1 MPSGA
6 VAGITIGSA
15 LIAVSLAGGCYFF
28 CRRFTGRRWR
38 RERIGDGVEEN
49 PFALKEL
56 DGRAIVGVVEISDH
70 SLPKAELGGRELP
83 ASPFELRAEPWAV
96 ELGEGRDE
104 MVSEGENRESEK
116 GRR

>member
-6 VAGITIGSA
+6 VAGIAIGSA

-38 RERIGDGVEEN
+38 RERIGDEAEEN
-49 PFALKEL
+49 PFARKEL
-56 DGRAIVGVVEISDH
+56 DGRAILGVVEISDY

-83 ASPFELRAEPWAV
+83 ASPFELGAEPWAV
-96 ELGEGRDE
+96 ELGEGTNDT
-104 MVSEGENRESEK
+104 VSEGENRESEK